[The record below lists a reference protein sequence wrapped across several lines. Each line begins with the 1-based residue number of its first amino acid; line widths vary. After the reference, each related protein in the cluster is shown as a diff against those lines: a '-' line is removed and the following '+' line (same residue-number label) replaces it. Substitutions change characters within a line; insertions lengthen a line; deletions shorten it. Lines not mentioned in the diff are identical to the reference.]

1 VIATI
6 GSMKVLQLIVAIEAA
21 MLAVVVALVL
31 HSERHTRFAPSVAVT
46 TPVQSTRAVLP
57 VAVDFGARGSTK
69 TAALQRGGRAVSFAA
84 SNGDSGLVGFKRA
97 SGKRLART
105 R

>member
-1 VIATI
+1 M
-6 GSMKVLQLIVAIEAA
+6 SVLKLIVAIEAA

-31 HSERHTRFAPSVAVT
+31 RSEGHTRFAPSVQVT
-46 TPVQSTRAVLP
+46 TPIQSTRAVHP
-57 VAVDFGARGSTK
+57 VSVDFGARGSTR
-69 TAALQRGGRAVSFAA
+69 TAVLQRGGPAVSFAV
-84 SNGDSGLVGFKRA
+84 SNRDSGLVGFKRA